1 MAGLTSVEPL
11 SESFKTFAAKFAQT
25 WGVALGPTPK
35 GPGVRAVVSEVGV
48 GLQFNDPALGK
59 KPYYADFVDLGW
71 KGLFTKGLPKTHI
84 FRKALGA
91 HDGEWTVLDATA
103 GFGGDAMLA
112 MICGAQVTAIE
123 KSPVV
128 AEMLRGAVSRAS
140 SEYVSFKAKLAKF
153 KIVNADSAEYL
164 KKLKPADAPDVVYLD
179 PMFDKPKKTAKSP
192 KEMQLLQALL
202 GDPPS
207 AADELALFQTALQLA
222 KKRVV
227 VKRALKAQ
235 AIAPSP
241 ASSFKGQSVRY
252 DVYLKK

>member
-1 MAGLTSVEPL
+1 MGAS
-11 SESFKTFAAKFAQT
+11 
-25 WGVALGPTPK
+25 PK
-35 GPGVRAVVSEVGV
+35 GPGVRAVVSEAGV

-59 KPYYADFVDLGW
+59 KPYYADFVGLNW

-84 FRKALGA
+84 FRKALGV
-91 HDGEWTVLDATA
+91 HEGEWSVVDATA

-112 MICGAQVTAIE
+112 LICGANVTAVE

-128 AEMLRGAVSRAS
+128 AEVLRGGLKRAA
-140 SEYVSFKAKLAKF
+140 SEYVSFKAKFAKF

-164 KKLKPADAPDVVYLD
+164 RKLKPAEAPDVVYLD
-179 PMFDKPKKTAKSP
+179 PMFDKPKKSAKSP

-207 AADELALFQTALQLA
+207 AESELALFDAALAVA

-227 VKRALKAQ
+227 VKRALKGK
-235 AIAPSP
+235 AIAPGP
-241 ASSFKGQSVRY
+241 TSSFKGQSVRY